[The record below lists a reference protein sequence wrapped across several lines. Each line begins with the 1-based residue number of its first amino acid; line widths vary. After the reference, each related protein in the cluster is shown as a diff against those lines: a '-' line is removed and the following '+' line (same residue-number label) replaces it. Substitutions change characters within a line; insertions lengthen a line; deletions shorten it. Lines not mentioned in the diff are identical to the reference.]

1 MAKERQPLQWGW
13 LRGSIFKLALA
24 LIFIFPL
31 TACLRSGV
39 YHQVEPGQ
47 TLYSISKT
55 YNIEETYLARING
68 IPNPTQLRI
77 GTRIFIPGATTT
89 KYVPAT
95 VPRHN
100 LAVKEV
106 PKTKVEATTRTSIP
120 KSKARPKPKANT
132 KPIVSIPPK
141 YQITHSKLSKVN
153 VKLHWPLRGKILR
166 AFGQSG
172 KGGGKGLEI
181 AAKDGTKVSAAAAGK
196 VIYSG
201 DGVQGFGHLMILQ
214 HENDVFTVYGFN
226 SINYVKQGQFVSQ
239 GEKIA
244 SSGRPPS
251 GEDGRLHFEVRIG
264 KQAVDPILYLP

>member
-1 MAKERQPLQWGW
+1 M
-13 LRGSIFKLALA
+13 FM
-24 LIFIFPL
+24 LIFL
-31 TACLRSGV
+31 LVLLLGGCLRQGV
-39 YHQVEPGQ
+39 YHRVEPGQ
-47 TLYSISKT
+47 TLYRISKT
-55 YNIEETYLARING
+55 YKVDEAYLARING

-77 GTRIFIPGATTT
+77 GRRIFIPGATST

-95 VPRHN
+95 VPRN
-100 LAVKEV
+100 NSSDKSSLPVKALIRINTPDKEPAPSKPATRPKTFVKEV
-106 PKTKVEATTRTSIP
+106 SPQDHFQ
-120 KSKARPKPKANT
+120 KP
-132 KPIVSIPPK
+132 
-141 YQITHSKLSKVN
+141 SKVN

-181 AAKDGTKVSAAAAGK
+181 AAREGTKVSAAAAGK

-226 SINYVKQGQFVSQ
+226 SRNYVKQGQFVSQ
-239 GEKIA
+239 GERIA

-251 GEDGRLHFEVRIG
+251 GEGGRLHFEVRIG